1 MVLCVREEESVLAV
15 VPSGVP
21 QCAEAPQHSS
31 NTEASGW
38 AAPWT
43 GGAAEGR
50 EGAERRK

>member
-1 MVLCVREEESVLAV
+1 MVLCVREEGSVLAV

-31 NTEASGW
+31 NTGASGW

-50 EGAERRK
+50 EGAVRRK